1 MRSAILIAN
10 PKAGRG
16 SAASRREAIERFC
29 RLLKARGVDVELRN
43 TAGPNDATRLAAEA
57 VREGA
62 GDVIVSGGDGTINEA
77 LQGLVGRRV
86 RLAIWPRGTANVVG
100 RELRLPR
107 QMERLA
113 DIVAAGETR
122 RIHVGCATIE
132 NTGERRYFLLM
143 AGIGIDAAIVD
154 CVRPA
159 LKKRVGEA
167 AFWYSG
173 LETFARWK
181 PKRFFVEVE
190 GRDYPATFAAV
201 GKAPHYGGNLAI
213 TPRARMDKPEF
224 EICLINSVHRLR
236 YLKLLP
242 FVMFGGVPEGM
253 KGISFLRASKA
264 RAFGEGVQAQVDG
277 EIIGRLPMAFSISP
291 HSIEVVVAK

>member
-143 AGIGIDAAIVD
+143 ERRSQLESLMSRFTVARNAQA
-154 CVRPA
+154 
-159 LKKRVGEA
+159 EA
-167 AFWYSG
+167 ENA
-173 LETFARWK
+173 
-181 PKRFFVEVE
+181 
-190 GRDYPATFAAV
+190 
-201 GKAPHYGGNLAI
+201 
-213 TPRARMDKPEF
+213 
-224 EICLINSVHRLR
+224 ICLR
-236 YLKLLP
+236 
-242 FVMFGGVPEGM
+242 FCC
-253 KGISFLRASKA
+253 
-264 RAFGEGVQAQVDG
+264 
-277 EIIGRLPMAFSISP
+277 
-291 HSIEVVVAK
+291 VA